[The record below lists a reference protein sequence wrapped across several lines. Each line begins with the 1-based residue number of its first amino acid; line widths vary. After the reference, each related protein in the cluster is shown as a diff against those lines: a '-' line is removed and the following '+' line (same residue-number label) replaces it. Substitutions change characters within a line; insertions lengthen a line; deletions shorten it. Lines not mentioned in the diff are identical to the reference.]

1 MQNAYN
7 TRDSQ
12 AVTHPS
18 TNRARRCLTS
28 VIRREPVYSTWYGR
42 RQRGKSKTRS
52 GSTIGKFLGSI
63 VVSILACHARDRGS
77 IPRRGEIFGSFFPS
91 ISSFSIS
98 SSRSLVSF
106 ICRDSIVVS
115 TLRCGRNN
123 PGSNPGHGTFFFSHS
138 IQKTRFS
145 GGKFWARPGFEPG
158 TSRTQ
163 SENHTPRPTSRYVTA
178 SKNQFVS
185 IPYLGGLTGFQP
197 SICQDEVAEW
207 LRRWTA
213 NPMCSARVGSN
224 PILVDFF
231 AGRYG

>member
-1 MQNAYN
+1 M
-7 TRDSQ
+7 
-12 AVTHPS
+12 
-18 TNRARRCLTS
+18 
-28 VIRREPVYSTWYGR
+28 YSTWYGR
-42 RQRGKSKTRS
+42 RRRGKSKTRS

-163 SENHTPRPTSRYVTA
+163 SENHTPRPTSRYRPAANQKTA
-178 SKNQFVS
+178 ATS
-185 IPYLGGLTGFQP
+185 
-197 SICQDEVAEW
+197 
-207 LRRWTA
+207 
-213 NPMCSARVGSN
+213 
-224 PILVDFF
+224 
-231 AGRYG
+231 

>member
-1 MQNAYN
+1 MQSFHTQTHCQQVCKSAKVYS
-7 TRDSQ
+7 TRYSQ

-18 TNRARRCLTS
+18 TDRARRCLTS

-42 RQRGKSKTRS
+42 RRRGKSKTRS

-98 SSRSLVSF
+98 SSRSLVTF

-123 PGSNPGHGTFFFSHS
+123 PGSNPGHGTFFFLKQTLG
-138 IQKTRFS
+138 QKATNH
-145 GGKFWARPGFEPG
+145 GK
-158 TSRTQ
+158 
-163 SENHTPRPTSRYVTA
+163 
-178 SKNQFVS
+178 
-185 IPYLGGLTGFQP
+185 I
-197 SICQDEVAEW
+197 
-207 LRRWTA
+207 
-213 NPMCSARVGSN
+213 
-224 PILVDFF
+224 
-231 AGRYG
+231 

>member
-42 RQRGKSKTRS
+42 RRRGKSKTRS

-98 SSRSLVSF
+98 SSRSLVTF

-123 PGSNPGHGTFFFSHS
+123 PGSNPGHGMPALLHLHNGPSYLFVVVVAQNKAGKADTFHFLKLAHF
-138 IQKTRFS
+138 
-145 GGKFWARPGFEPG
+145 
-158 TSRTQ
+158 
-163 SENHTPRPTSRYVTA
+163 
-178 SKNQFVS
+178 
-185 IPYLGGLTGFQP
+185 L
-197 SICQDEVAEW
+197 D
-207 LRRWTA
+207 
-213 NPMCSARVGSN
+213 
-224 PILVDFF
+224 DFF
-231 AGRYG
+231 YV

>member
-1 MQNAYN
+1 M
-7 TRDSQ
+7 
-12 AVTHPS
+12 
-18 TNRARRCLTS
+18 
-28 VIRREPVYSTWYGR
+28 YSTWYGR

-163 SENHTPRPTSRYVTA
+163 SENHTPRPTSRYRPAANQKTA
-178 SKNQFVS
+178 ATS
-185 IPYLGGLTGFQP
+185 
-197 SICQDEVAEW
+197 
-207 LRRWTA
+207 
-213 NPMCSARVGSN
+213 
-224 PILVDFF
+224 
-231 AGRYG
+231 

>member
-1 MQNAYN
+1 MVITCASHAQGP
-7 TRDSQ
+7 RFDPGQ
-12 AVTHPS
+12 EHILLLS
-18 TNRARRCLTS
+18 TCLQEKSSPHLLNREIHLLPRGLVVR
-28 VIRREPVYSTWYGR
+28 IRRSHRRGR
-42 RQRGKSKTRS
+42 GSIPRTGTTLFFTFLIHFSLSKIIS
-52 GSTIGKFLGSI
+52 LIFACICQVLGSI

-98 SSRSLVSF
+98 SSRSLVPF

-138 IQKTRFS
+138 IKKTRFS

-163 SENHTPRPTSRYVTA
+163 SENHTPRPTSHIIVRV
-178 SKNQFVS
+178 Q
-185 IPYLGGLTGFQP
+185 L
-197 SICQDEVAEW
+197 IC
-207 LRRWTA
+207 
-213 NPMCSARVGSN
+213 
-224 PILVDFF
+224 ILLEK
-231 AGRYG
+231 

>member
-1 MQNAYN
+1 M
-7 TRDSQ
+7 
-12 AVTHPS
+12 
-18 TNRARRCLTS
+18 
-28 VIRREPVYSTWYGR
+28 YSTWYGR

-98 SSRSLVSF
+98 SSRSLVPF

-138 IQKTRFS
+138 IKKTRFS

-163 SENHTPRPTSRYVTA
+163 SENHTPRPTSRYA
-178 SKNQFVS
+178 KQFHFKIQLQKFIVKFHE
-185 IPYLGGLTGFQP
+185 ILRPFMTGRGG
-197 SICQDEVAEW
+197 
-207 LRRWTA
+207 
-213 NPMCSARVGSN
+213 RVVKA
-224 PILVDFF
+224 LDC
-231 AGRYG
+231 